1 MMANKE
7 SEVMA
12 QKLLKKLSVLLYEGD
27 EEILDML
34 EAKKQEARTTLSGAA
49 VLCLQ
54 NELNRTKTEEK

>member
-1 MMANKE
+1 MANKE

-34 EAKKQEARTTLSGAA
+34 EAKKQEARTTLSGAT
-49 VLCLQ
+49 VICLQ
-54 NELNRTKTEEK
+54 SELKSVIAEEQ

>member
-1 MMANKE
+1 MANKE

-34 EAKKQEARTTLSGAA
+34 EAKKQEARTTLSGAT
-49 VLCLQ
+49 VICLQ
-54 NELNRTKTEEK
+54 NELKRVKAEKQ